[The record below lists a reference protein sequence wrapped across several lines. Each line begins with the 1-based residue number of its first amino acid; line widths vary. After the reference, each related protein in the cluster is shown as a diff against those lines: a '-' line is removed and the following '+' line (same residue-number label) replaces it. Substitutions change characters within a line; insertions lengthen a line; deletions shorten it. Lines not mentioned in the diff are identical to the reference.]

1 MDQIVVNVMQPG
13 EEREAARV
21 LSLANIILPNSEA
34 LWGGK
39 DEAQRRMM
47 EEAFRIVN
55 VEDPRTYTVV
65 ARQGDRII
73 GALCT
78 IRSPY
83 CQVSFMDGLKLFP
96 KMSRTMRGRFIQS
109 MKIQYYGAKVDPK
122 ELHWHLGPIGVL
134 PEVQGSGAGTMLVEK
149 VCELLDEKQEPGY
162 LETDRLRV
170 ARHQELLGFKIFKEV
185 DILGIKNYCLW
196 REPRKKIE

>member
-1 MDQIVVNVMQPG
+1 MRPG

-39 DEAQRRMM
+39 GEAERRMM

-55 VEDPRTYTVV
+55 LEDPRTYTVV

-83 CQVSFMDGLKLFP
+83 CQVSFLDGLKLFP
-96 KMSRTMRGRFIQS
+96 RMAKIMRGRFIQS
-109 MKIQYYGAKVDPK
+109 LKTQYYGSKSDPK
-122 ELHWHLGPIGVL
+122 KTHWHLGPIGVL
-134 PEVQGSGAGTMLVEK
+134 PEIQGSGAGTFMVEK

-170 ARHQELLGFKIFKEV
+170 AQHQELLGFRIFKEV
-185 DILGIKNYCLW
+185 DILGVKNYCLW
-196 REPRKKIE
+196 REPQIIKS

>member
-1 MDQIVVNVMQPG
+1 MDPIVVSLMQRE
-13 EEREAARV
+13 EEREVARV
-21 LSLANIILPNSEA
+21 LSLANIILPNTEA

-39 DEAQRRMM
+39 GEKQRRMM

-65 ARQGDRII
+65 ARQGNRII

-83 CQVSFMDGLKLFP
+83 CQVSFIDGLKLFP
-96 KMSRTMRGRFIQS
+96 KMAWIMRGRLIQS
-109 MKIQYYGAKVDPK
+109 MKIQYYGSKVDPK
-122 ELHWHLGPIGVL
+122 KTHWHLGPIGVL
-134 PEVQGSGAGTMLVEK
+134 PEVQGSGAGTLLVEK

-170 ARHQELLGFKIFKEV
+170 ARHQELSGFKIFKEV
-185 DILGIKNYCLW
+185 DILGVKNYCLW
-196 REPRKKIE
+196 REPRKKS